1 MKPGTYLS
9 VGKIILLY
17 QQEGN
22 QIVHKFKSGEQI
34 TGSKINWIVHEIKS
48 GTDTDGWSQAQ
59 RLSRLFTSS
68 NQVPTNIDVSQAQIE

>member
-48 GTDTDGWSQAQ
+48 GTYTGGTQAQ

-68 NQVPTNIDVSQAQIE
+68 NQVPTNIHGSEVQIE